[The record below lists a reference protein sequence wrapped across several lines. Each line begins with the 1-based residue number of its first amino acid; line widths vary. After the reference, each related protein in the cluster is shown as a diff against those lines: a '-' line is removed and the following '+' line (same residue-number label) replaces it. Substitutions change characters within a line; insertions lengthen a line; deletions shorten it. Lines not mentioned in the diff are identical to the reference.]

1 MPNNKTTNNMYTIII
16 FSQYHNEW
24 QEIMNFHKEEEA
36 QKWVDE
42 YPRFGAM
49 YSRAIREGNWQIIKP
64 QGK

>member
-16 FSQYHNEW
+16 FSQHNDW
-24 QEIMNFHKEEEA
+24 QEIINFQKEEEA

-49 YSRAIREGNWQIIKP
+49 YSRTIREGNWQIIKP